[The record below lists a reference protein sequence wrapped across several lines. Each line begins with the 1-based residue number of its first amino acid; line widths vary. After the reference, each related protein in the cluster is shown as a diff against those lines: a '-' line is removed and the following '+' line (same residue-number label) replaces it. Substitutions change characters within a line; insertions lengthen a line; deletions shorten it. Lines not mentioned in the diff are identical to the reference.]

1 MSILEHIEKCLRA
14 KNDFAPQDE
23 KGAPQNPFS
32 PSAFFNAFTIY
43 YFTIYYFTIYYFT
56 IYYLLFHYLLFCYFP
71 NFFLSSASTNG
82 GTIREISPPNNASSF
97 ILLDFTTPHFS
108 FDGRNIVSI

>member
-32 PSAFFNAFTIY
+32 PSAFFNAFSLFQCLVI
-43 YFTIYYFTIYYFT
+43 
-56 IYYLLFHYLLFCYFP
+56 LFHQFLFKCVY
-71 NFFLSSASTNG
+71 
-82 GTIREISPPNNASSF
+82 NNRGDHA
-97 ILLDFTTPHFS
+97 
-108 FDGRNIVSI
+108 GNITAEQG

>member
-43 YFTIYYFTIYYFT
+43 YFTIYYFATSQV
-56 IYYLLFHYLLFCYFP
+56 
-71 NFFLSSASTNG
+71 SS
-82 GTIREISPPNNASSF
+82 
-97 ILLDFTTPHFS
+97 
-108 FDGRNIVSI
+108 